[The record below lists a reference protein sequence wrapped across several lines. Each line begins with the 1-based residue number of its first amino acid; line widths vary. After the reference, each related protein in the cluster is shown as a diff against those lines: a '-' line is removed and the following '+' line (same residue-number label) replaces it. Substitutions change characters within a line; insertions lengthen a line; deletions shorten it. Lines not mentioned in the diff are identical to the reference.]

1 VLLPVLLVI
10 FVFHG
15 ILSNSCETYLG
26 NEDVA
31 VRITV
36 PSMVYLGLKWMTHIE
51 RRNLQNFPESEEV
64 DAVSTDDEE
73 DVTEK

>member
-1 VLLPVLLVI
+1 MLLPVLLVI

-31 VRITV
+31 AGITGPLV
-36 PSMVYLGLKWMTHIE
+36 VYLGPKWMTHIE
-51 RRNLQNFPESEEV
+51 RRNLQNAPGSEEV
-64 DAVSTDDEE
+64 DTVSTDDEE
-73 DVTEK
+73 DVTEQ